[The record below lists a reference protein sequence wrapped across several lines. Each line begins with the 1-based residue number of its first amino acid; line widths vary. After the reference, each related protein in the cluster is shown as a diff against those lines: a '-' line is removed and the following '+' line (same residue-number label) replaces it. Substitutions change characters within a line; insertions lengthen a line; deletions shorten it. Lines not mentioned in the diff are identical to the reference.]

1 MKVTKKDLWM
11 TAVGL
16 LAGLA
21 LGLGLI
27 AFVPSG
33 SKIDAAL
40 VLVAAAFTI
49 HFCLLR
55 FPAIAPTLHRNLVK
69 NLGLKTEAGLRMPM
83 TKKEIWFTVVGL
95 PLAIVVGL
103 GVNAVIPQSWKAPFA
118 LSGLTVTFIA
128 FWCFLRFPA
137 ISPTLHRNLV
147 RNLGLKTDH

>member
-1 MKVTKKDLWM
+1 MTVTKKDLWM
-11 TAVGL
+11 TVVGL

-27 AFVPSG
+27 AFVPYG
-33 SKIDAAL
+33 LKNRCCGRAVTAAL
-40 VLVAAAFTI
+40 TI

-69 NLGLKTEAGLRMPM
+69 NLGLKTEAGLRMTM

-103 GVNAVIPQSWKAPFA
+103 GVNAVIPQSWKADFA
-118 LSGLTVTFIA
+118 ILLTVTFIA
-128 FWCFLRFPA
+128 FYCLLRFPA
-137 ISPTLHRNLV
+137 IASKLHRNMV
-147 RNLGLKTDH
+147 KNLGLKTDH

>member
-1 MKVTKKDLWM
+1 MKVTKKDLWI
-11 TAVGL
+11 TVVGF
-16 LAGLA
+16 LAGLG

-27 AFVPSG
+27 AVVPSG

-40 VLVAAAFTI
+40 VFVAAAFTT

-69 NLGLKTEAGLRMPM
+69 NLGLKTEAGPRMKM

-128 FWCFLRFPA
+128 FWYLLRFPA

-147 RNLGLKTDH
+147 KNLGLKTDH